1 MAKTFLQIF
10 EKYKADD
17 VCAEILNSAANI
29 KIQADKANRILQ
41 VSADFP
47 KIVAKETLYRIEKE
61 IAKVYDLAW
70 VKIMPHYAAELFD
83 TIIFP
88 SS

>member
-10 EKYKADD
+10 EKYKADERGK
-17 VCAEILNSAANI
+17 EILDRAQNI

-47 KIVAKETLYRIEKE
+47 MLIDKETLY
-61 IAKVYDLAW
+61 
-70 VKIMPHYAAELFD
+70 
-83 TIIFP
+83 
-88 SS
+88 